1 MMIQQPPSVTASPGM
16 MYPQSAMSNPYTTV
30 TASPV
35 TIQQPPSVIASPGMR
50 YQQQPMMIQQ
60 QPMMIMQPVMALQPS
75 VVTVPYQP
83 PRQEIIT
90 VERPREVMTYI
101 ERPSVTSEYSNVK
114 YGGRYAYKQE
124 DRDRVIT
131 PQYRSRSPTR
141 TPVTDSKPVLALVS
155 VCFLCSFMASPS
167 SSWCLLII
175 HNTLNFWLLH
185 FLTSVTTTFICLLS
199 MAERR
204 MGPFG
209 NRQVRR
215 GSCPASI

>member
-1 MMIQQPPSVTASPGM
+1 
-16 MYPQSAMSNPYTTV
+16 MSNPYTTV

-50 YQQQPMMIQQ
+50 YQQQPMMMQQ

-75 VVTVPYQP
+75 VVTVPYPP
-83 PRQEIIT
+83 PRQEMIM
-90 VERPREVMTYI
+90 VERPREVMTYV

-114 YGGRYAYKQE
+114 YGGRYAYKEE

-141 TPVTDSKPVLALVS
+141 TPVTDSKPVGVLSPVS

-167 SSWCLLII
+167 PSWCLFAILPLSII
-175 HNTLNFWLLH
+175 QNTLHFWLLH
-185 FLTSVTTTFICLLS
+185 FLTSVATTLICLLS